1 MEGQGRLGRHGKLQ
15 SPAKTG
21 KIPLLLPP
29 PHTCLARAPLS
40 LTGPP
45 ELSSG
50 KELLVHLEA
59 GAGGGNVQE
68 QKKRVCGVGRVLH
81 SDCIYSFS
89 VKVGKGVDKI
99 SFFPEL
105 Q

>member
-1 MEGQGRLGRHGKLQ
+1 MPSQ
-15 SPAKTG
+15 SPT
-21 KIPLLLPP
+21 LFNW
-29 PHTCLARAPLS
+29 TSRA
-40 LTGPP
+40 
-45 ELSSG
+45 ESSG